1 MSTRF
6 LPRVAALSWL
16 VLIAACSALTPY
28 KLPIQQGNIVSA
40 EAVGKLKSG
49 MSKNQAA
56 QALGTPLLND
66 LFHANRWDY
75 VHYLS
80 KRGTM
85 SAKNHVSLIFED
97 EKLARLVGEGVP
109 ALESIA
115 ATELPATKPAP
126 PEAKNA
132 AEPEAEETANPKSKN
147 PPNLKSNNPAKP
159 NDAP

>member
-6 LPRVAALSWL
+6 LPRVAALSWF
-16 VLIAACSALTPY
+16 VLIAACNALTPY

-40 EAVGKLKSG
+40 EAVAKLKSG

-80 KRGTM
+80 KRGNM
-85 SAKNHVSLIFED
+85 SEKHHVALIFED
-97 EKLARLVGEGVP
+97 EKLARLVGKGVP
-109 ALESIA
+109 ALEQIGRA
-115 ATELPATKPAP
+115 HV
-126 PEAKNA
+126 
-132 AEPEAEETANPKSKN
+132 
-147 PPNLKSNNPAKP
+147 
-159 NDAP
+159 

>member
-40 EAVGKLKSG
+40 EAVAKLKSG

-85 SAKNHVSLIFED
+85 SAKNHVALIFED

-132 AEPEAEETANPKSKN
+132 AEPEAEETANPKN

>member
-6 LPRVAALSWL
+6 LSRVAALSWF

-40 EAVGKLKSG
+40 EAVAKLKSG

-80 KRGTM
+80 KRGNI
-85 SAKNHVSLIFED
+85 SEKNHVALIFED

-109 ALESIA
+109 ALEPMA
-115 ATELPATKPAP
+115 ATELPAAA

-132 AEPEAEETANPKSKN
+132 AKPEAEETAEPEAEV
-147 PPNLKSNNPAKP
+147 PAEPEVKEP
-159 NDAP
+159 SETK

>member
-1 MSTRF
+1 MSIRV
-6 LPRVAALSWL
+6 LPRVAVLSWL
-16 VLIAACSALTPY
+16 VLTAACSALTPY
-28 KLPIQQGNIVSA
+28 KLPIQQGNIVSS
-40 EAVGKLKSG
+40 EAVAKLKSG

-80 KRGTM
+80 KRGNM
-85 SAKNHVSLIFED
+85 SAKNHVALIFED

-109 ALESIA
+109 ALEPMA
-115 ATELPATKPAP
+115 ATELPAAAPAP

-132 AEPEAEETANPKSKN
+132 AEPEAEVPAEPEVKEPSETK
-147 PPNLKSNNPAKP
+147 
-159 NDAP
+159 

>member
-6 LPRVAALSWL
+6 LPRVAALSWF

-40 EAVGKLKSG
+40 EAVAKLKSG
-49 MSKNQAA
+49 MTKNQAA
-56 QALGTPLLND
+56 QVLGTALLND
-66 LFHANRWDY
+66 IFHANRWDY

-80 KRGTM
+80 KRGNM
-85 SAKNHVSLIFED
+85 SAKNHVALIFED

-109 ALESIA
+109 ALEPMA

-132 AEPEAEETANPKSKN
+132 AEPEAAEPKVEE
-147 PPNLKSNNPAKP
+147 PAEPEVKESSETK
-159 NDAP
+159 

>member
-6 LPRVAALSWL
+6 LPRVAALSWF

-40 EAVGKLKSG
+40 EAVAKLKSG

-56 QALGTPLLND
+56 QALGTPLIND

-80 KRGTM
+80 KRGNM
-85 SAKNHVSLIFED
+85 SEKNHVALIFED
-97 EKLARLVGEGVP
+97 EKLARLVGKGVP
-109 ALESIA
+109 ALEPMA
-115 ATELPATKPAP
+115 ATELPAAA
-126 PEAKNA
+126 PEAQNA
-132 AEPEAEETANPKSKN
+132 AEPEAPAEPEVKESSETK
-147 PPNLKSNNPAKP
+147 
-159 NDAP
+159 

>member
-40 EAVGKLKSG
+40 EAVAKLKSG
-49 MSKNQAA
+49 MTKNQAA
-56 QALGTPLLND
+56 QVLGTALLND
-66 LFHANRWDY
+66 IFHANRWDY

-80 KRGTM
+80 KRGNM
-85 SAKNHVSLIFED
+85 STKNHVALIFED

-109 ALESIA
+109 ALEPMA
-115 ATELPATKPAP
+115 ATELPATKPTA
-126 PEAKNA
+126 PEAQNA
-132 AEPEAEETANPKSKN
+132 AEPEAKEAAEPEVKESSETK
-147 PPNLKSNNPAKP
+147 
-159 NDAP
+159 

>member
-6 LPRVAALSWL
+6 LPRVAALSWC

-40 EAVGKLKSG
+40 EAVAKLKSG

-80 KRGTM
+80 KRGNM
-85 SAKNHVSLIFED
+85 SEKNHVALIFED

-109 ALESIA
+109 ALEPMA
-115 ATELPATKPAP
+115 ATELPAAA

-132 AEPEAEETANPKSKN
+132 AEPEPEETAEPEVKESSETK
-147 PPNLKSNNPAKP
+147 
-159 NDAP
+159 